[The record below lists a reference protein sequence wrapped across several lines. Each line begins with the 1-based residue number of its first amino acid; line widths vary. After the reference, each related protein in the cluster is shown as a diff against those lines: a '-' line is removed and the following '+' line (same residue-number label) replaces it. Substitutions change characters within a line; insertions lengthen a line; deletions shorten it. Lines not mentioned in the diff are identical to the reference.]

1 MEINDQ
7 LAKGSHRK
15 FRPAAEYKPY
25 PGESYSLSPLRFL
38 PLDEDRYVITNLVG
52 EHLVLPREE
61 LHQFLRKRLPVESPY
76 YRKLL
81 SRHFLMDSK
90 SHVSLDLLAAKYRTK
105 QLPLSRFTSLHIFVI
120 TLRCNNRCC
129 YCQASRQGTEKQG
142 YDMTEALADRAI
154 EFMFRGPSSS
164 LKVEFQGGE
173 PLLNLPLL
181 RYIVSKVESRNAVE
195 KRNVEFVICSNL
207 FLLSD
212 EVLDFCLEHNIYI
225 STSLDGPE
233 SLHNLNRPSPELDSH
248 EATARG
254 ISRAQQLLGPHRVS
268 ALMTTTRES
277 LSRPKEIVDEYL
289 RLGFRSLFV
298 RKLNPYGLA
307 ARTESSTSYT
317 VEEWL
322 EFYKKVLAYI
332 VELNIQGVP
341 FREEY
346 AALILRKVLTP
357 FGTGF
362 VDLQSPA
369 GIGISVIVYNYNG
382 GLYASDESRMLAE
395 MGDEKFRLG
404 DLMRD
409 SFEDIM
415 LSDFLVST
423 LKETMAE
430 GVPGCADCALMPF
443 CGSDPVR
450 HYRTQRDLVGFKPT
464 SDFCRKNMGII
475 KHLICLLEDDP
486 MSSKVLRQ
494 WV

>member
-1 MEINDQ
+1 M
-7 LAKGSHRK
+7 
-15 FRPAAEYKPY
+15 
-25 PGESYSLSPLRFL
+25 
-38 PLDEDRYVITNLVG
+38 
-52 EHLVLPREE
+52 
-61 LHQFLRKRLPVESPY
+61 
-76 YRKLL
+76 
-81 SRHFLMDSK
+81 
-90 SHVSLDLLAAKYRTK
+90 
-105 QLPLSRFTSLHIFVI
+105 
-120 TLRCNNRCC
+120 
-129 YCQASRQGTEKQG
+129 
-142 YDMTEALADRAI
+142 
-154 EFMFRGPSSS
+154 
-164 LKVEFQGGE
+164 
-173 PLLNLPLL
+173 
-181 RYIVSKVESRNAVE
+181 
-195 KRNVEFVICSNL
+195 
-207 FLLSD
+207 
-212 EVLDFCLEHNIYI
+212 
-225 STSLDGPE
+225 
-233 SLHNLNRPSPELDSH
+233 HNLNRPSPEFDSH
-248 EATARG
+248 ETTAKG
-254 ISRAQQLLGPHRVS
+254 ISRAQQVLGPHRVS

-289 RLGFRSLFV
+289 RLGFRSPFV

-369 GIGISVIVYNYNG
+369 GIGISVIVYNYDG
-382 GLYASDESRMLAE
+382 GVYASDESRMLAE
-395 MGDEKFRLG
+395 MGDEEFRLG

-409 SFEDIM
+409 SFENIM

-450 HYRTQRDLVGFKPT
+450 HYRTQGDLVGFKPT

-486 MSSKVLRQ
+486 TSSKVLRQ